1 MEGSEIIEQVTGKVV
16 VDDDLI
22 LKRKFLLPVL
32 LVALGKESL
41 NSYLQKVKVDVTE
54 GSDKLAEAIGD
65 DTEAVV
71 CATGFRPGWD
81 LLAPWKVC

>member
-1 MEGSEIIEQVTGKVV
+1 MEGSEITEQVAGKVV

-54 GSDKLAEAIGD
+54 GSDKLAGAISD